1 MFNFDAQN
9 LNKMKSDAFLPALNT
24 HKDRLLSFAF
34 NLTKNSDDAKDLLQ
48 ETYFRALTNQDKFQA
63 GTNIKA
69 WLLTIMR
76 NIFINNYRKKLK
88 TRVLFDSTDNL
99 YFLNSGPNHIG
110 NQGETNML
118 LDELNRM
125 VGELDESIRY
135 PFLKHFEGFK
145 YQEIADEMHLPLGTV
160 KSRIFF
166 ARQDLKA
173 KIERLYGNSL
183 GIKGL
188 KLKMAS

>member
-1 MFNFDAQN
+1 
-9 LNKMKSDAFLPALNT
+9 MKSDAFLPALNT
-24 HKDRLLSFAF
+24 HKERLLSFAF

-48 ETYFRALTNQDKFQA
+48 ETYFRALTNQDKFQE

-118 LDELNRM
+118 LDELNQM

-135 PFLKHFEGFK
+135 PFIKHFEGFK
-145 YQEIADEMHLPLGTV
+145 YQEIADDMHLPLGTV

-173 KIERLYGNSL
+173 KIERLYGDSL
-183 GIKGL
+183 GLKGL

>member
-1 MFNFDAQN
+1 
-9 LNKMKSDAFLPALNT
+9 MKSDAFLPALNT

-145 YQEIADEMHLPLGTV
+145 YQEIADDMRLPLGTV

-173 KIERLYGNSL
+173 KIERLYGDSL
-183 GIKGL
+183 GLKGL